1 MKIAI
6 VINDKRR
13 TPKRQDRTDKKAG
26 YLWAHVWREMCI
38 ANSIEFK
45 EFDSFDPDFIEN
57 LLVYDPDMT
66 LWRSIGNTLMKF
78 KDEMQRQSLD
88 KTGLRI
94 LPNWRTHYFYD
105 HKIRQSYAFKLRGI
119 PHPETKVFFNEP
131 YALKYIKSA
140 KYPFVVKAD
149 GGAGGKSFRLI
160 ETKEQAQELVN
171 NIFHRKGKWTGRE
184 WERSV
189 LYAQEY
195 IPAPGVW
202 RIWMFKDK
210 VATGQFIHNA
220 EGTLKASGHGR
231 IEYLPT
237 PVELLDMAM
246 RINQGMCWDWCMY
259 DIIWSKKHKQ
269 YLVLEITDT
278 VSDRDWQERKA
289 YYCREGEKWIEKKG
303 NPPPPEFI
311 FKLFVLKE
319 MP

>member
-26 YLWAHVWREMCI
+26 YLWAHVWKKMCV

-57 LLVYDPDMT
+57 LLVYSPDMA

-78 KDEMQRQSLD
+78 KDEMQRQALD

-94 LPNWRTHYFYD
+94 VPNWRTHYFYD
-105 HKIRQSYAFKLRGI
+105 HKIRQSYAFKLYGI

-131 YALKYIKSA
+131 YALSYIEKT
-140 KYPFVVKAD
+140 KYPFVVKSD

-160 ETKEQAQELVN
+160 ETKEQAQEIVN

-184 WERSV
+184 WEKSV

-220 EGTLKASGHGR
+220 EGTKKASGHGR

-237 PVELLDMAM
+237 PTELLDMAM
-246 RINQGMCWDWCMY
+246 RINQGMRWDWCMY

-278 VSDRDWQERKA
+278 VSDRDWQERKVF
-289 YYCREGEKWIEKKG
+289 YCREGEKWIEKEG

-311 FKLFVLKE
+311 FNLFVLKE
-319 MP
+319 TP